1 MRTKT
6 TAFIAVICAMVGSS
20 AHSDCGTD
28 VWTVTVDEA
37 SMTVE
42 PKDLEVCNG
51 DIVTW
56 ETTGTSNFNVIFAV
70 GGPPGSPARGDG
82 TYSVTISANPG
93 NYPYDVKINGVSLD
107 PMIIIR
113 R

>member
-1 MRTKT
+1 LRTT
-6 TAFIAVICAMVGSS
+6 TAAFIGVFCCMVG
-20 AHSDCGTD
+20 AAAYGCGD
-28 VWTVTVDEA
+28 DYWTVTVDEA

-51 DIVTW
+51 DVVTW
-56 ETTGTSNFNVIFAV
+56 ETTGMSKFHVIFAV
-70 GGPPGSPARGDG
+70 GGPPGNPAQGDG

-107 PMIIIR
+107 PMIIIKR
-113 R
+113 